1 MTVDAVLLLAEP
13 QIGEGD
19 HFFEARASAEAVGR
33 SLSAHLLEE
42 GGRLSGCASAQQFFG
57 DLDLSAELL
66 HRIVWRGLAA
76 QPVNAVLAQIDVV
89 LGISTGGEGSEVL
102 GHALG
107 AGSLVGIGSAA
118 C

>member
-19 HFFEARASAEAVGR
+19 HFFEAWTGAEAVGR
-33 SLSAHLLEE
+33 SLAANLLEV
-42 GGRLSGCASAQQFFG
+42 GGRLSGCAGAQQFFG

-66 HRIVWRGLAA
+66 HRVVWRGLAA
-76 QPVNAVLAQIDVV
+76 QPLNAVLAQIDIV
-89 LGISTGGEGSEVL
+89 LGVSVGGEGSELL

-107 AGSLVGIGSAA
+107 AGRLVGIGSTT